1 MAGRMPR
8 GIKRSDL
15 PSKICIVCNRPFT
28 WRKKWERCWD
38 EVTTC
43 SKACN
48 AERRRR
54 KQLKSIDK
62 VGEDEQEIDDSSE
75 PAVRAKR
82 KARKKQLKLER
93 RARREGK
100 ADPAVG
106 RKQCDL
112 CARSVDLLI
121 RCRVDST
128 RKWKMTC
135 GRCWFKASGGVPDG
149 DADHPYY
156 CYGGLWRNR
165 HVNCADNDSDRLDLP
180 FENDAPLLSPTS
192 SASSNDEGDGD

>member
-1 MAGRMPR
+1 MPR

-15 PSKICIVCNRPFT
+15 PSKICVVCNRPFT

-54 KQLKSIDK
+54 KQLSSVDNEVRADEKETDDKS
-62 VGEDEQEIDDSSE
+62 ED
-75 PAVRAKR
+75 AVRAER
-82 KARKKQLKLER
+82 KARKKQLQRER
-93 RARREGK
+93 RARREGR
-100 ADPAVG
+100 AHLAVG

-165 HVNCADNDSDRLDLP
+165 HVNRADKDAEQLDLLFALDDP
-180 FENDAPLLSPTS
+180 ILSPSS
-192 SASSNDEGDGD
+192 SANSKDECDGE